1 MRNAPFLN
9 LVVAVVVAIALGWLL
24 VGKQAIL
31 LPIVMAVISV
41 QFMVAAVEALGRLPI
56 LRHLRG
62 FALRMLVLVALV
74 LTLPGMAAVVA
85 ATVREIIAVALARAA
100 NLIAL
105 LETLPARFGVEA
117 QALWAGILS
126 RTLARIDLQGIAI
139 TTLGGLASM
148 GVTVFL
154 AVIRAG
160 FMLAARGRFS
170 HKVPARCPIRQPRP
184 RR

>member
-85 ATVREIIAVALARAA
+85 ATVREIIALAPARAA

-105 LETLPARFGVEA
+105 LKRSRRASGSRRRRFGRA
-117 QALWAGILS
+117 SCHGRWPGSTCKASPSPHWAVLPPWG
-126 RTLARIDLQGIAI
+126 
-139 TTLGGLASM
+139 
-148 GVTVFL
+148 
-154 AVIRAG
+154 
-160 FMLAARGRFS
+160 
-170 HKVPARCPIRQPRP
+170 
-184 RR
+184 